1 MLTLGLYFIQVLWA
15 YNICIEFNPCQFV
28 QKLSLIYLTLYIDRC
43 ILLTSLADGILFFTM
58 IHAGSIQLLVMHY
71 LFRIHSIREISMHV
85 LRS

>member
-43 ILLTSLADGILFFTM
+43 ILLNSLSDGILF
-58 IHAGSIQLLVMHY
+58 
-71 LFRIHSIREISMHV
+71 IRCDSCRVYTIIGDV
-85 LRS
+85 LPILYPFY